1 LLGAIAL
8 ALVLRQDY
16 SPSSVSLSRR
26 FIFQDQS
33 GKRWPRVRLA
43 LLLLL
48 GAMLI
53 SSVLFIQALFVNP
66 PLRLPPAVNYLKSQL
81 RALQES
87 STQSSPALRPNLW
100 QQYLD
105 YSHRSY
111 LSLSREAKLRREANI
126 LPIAPQRKIQA
137 AFYLDGDPN
146 GLNSLEKHSGQLSHL
161 LPDGLF
167 LTGAEGRFSNQVNP
181 RIVAYAAARGLKL
194 LPVLTNQEGAA
205 WQPEAIE
212 NLARASALRQQAF
225 GEKLITALT
234 QMGAQGVVLDWQEM
248 DPTYQA
254 QYTVL
259 LSRLAQSLHAR
270 DLQLWLCV
278 QPSAELKTFDLA
290 ALSSVVDY
298 FVAQLAD
305 ENGERDSPGPIAS
318 QDWFEGWL
326 RVCLGYGSPEQWII
340 SLGVYGYDWGA
351 PGQPAQTV
359 GFADTMSRAARAQ
372 LPTCRSDEHALNPR
386 FSYSEGEQQHHVWFL
401 DLATLLNQYQA
412 VRDENA
418 GGIAL
423 NRLGLED
430 PSIWYGLLCAE
441 DENFTAEEVSAL
453 SNVKSEETIAN
464 VGQGEFINLTLE
476 QRDGQRTLLRNKQQK
491 WISQYQQFPL
501 YPTLYRQGEGT
512 PFEVALTFD
521 DGPDPQW
528 TPQILDILKKKNV
541 RATFFVTGRQAE
553 RYPELVRRIQ
563 REGHELG
570 NHTYSHPNLALVSE
584 EQVRL
589 ELNATQRILEAI
601 TGNSTTLF
609 RPPYNADSSPR
620 ERRELEV
627 LMIAQEQGYLTSC
640 ADIDPEDWARP
651 PAEVIL
657 DRIKKNRSLGSVILL
672 HDSGGNRAATVE
684 ALPRIIDYLF
694 ARGDEIV
701 SLSRLLGVERAQLM
715 PAISSEEAPYIRW
728 ITGSGF
734 YFLHQIESFLWA
746 FMIVATILFT
756 LRTLLVAGLSLR
768 FRAAP
773 ATTHFPSLSVLIA
786 AYNEEKVITATIRS
800 ILNTNYPAPLEII
813 VIDDGSKDETYR
825 FMESL
830 AATDARI
837 RLQQQANAGKALAL
851 RSALML
857 AQHEVVVFIDADTQL
872 APACLEALVA
882 PLADA
887 GVCAVSGHA
896 RVGNLHRFIA
906 RCQSLEYICGFNLDR
921 RAYDVC
927 NGITVLPG
935 AISAVRKSA
944 IAAGGGLSNDTLAED
959 TDLTLQLHR
968 LGQRIA
974 YAPAAVAYTEAPE
987 TIQTLSKQ
995 RFRWAFGT
1003 MQCLWK
1009 HRDLVFNPHYR
1020 WLGFFSLP
1028 SVWFFQ
1034 ILLVAI
1040 APLIDLFL
1048 LLSLVTGGNS
1058 LLLIYFIGFL
1068 AMDLFL
1074 ALLACRLEK
1083 EPLRQ
1088 ALLIIPMRFIYRP
1101 LLSWVIWRAL
1111 FRAIKGGLVTWGKL
1125 ERTANVTTKS
1135 IA

>member
-1 LLGAIAL
+1 M
-8 ALVLRQDY
+8 
-16 SPSSVSLSRR
+16 SLSRR

-43 LLLLL
+43 LLLAL
-48 GAMLI
+48 GAALI

-66 PLRLPPAVNYLKSQL
+66 PLRLPPAVNHLKSQL
-81 RALQES
+81 RALQEVS
-87 STQSSPALRPNLW
+87 AQSPPSLRPNLW
-100 QQYLD
+100 QQYLN

-111 LSLSREAKLRREANI
+111 LSLSREAKLRREVNI
-126 LPIAPQRKIQA
+126 LPAVPQRKIQA
-137 AFYLDGDPN
+137 AFYMDGDPN
-146 GLNSLEKHSGQLSHL
+146 GLNSLEKHSGQLTHL
-161 LPDGLF
+161 LPDGLY
-167 LTGAEGRFSNQVNP
+167 LVGAEGRLINQVNP

-194 LPVLTNQEGAA
+194 FPVLTNQEGEA
-205 WQPEAIE
+205 WQPEAVE

-225 GEKLITALT
+225 GEKLIATLI
-234 QMGAQGVVLDWQEM
+234 QMEAQGVVLDWEEI

-254 QYTVL
+254 QYTQL
-259 LSRLAQSLHAR
+259 LTRLAQSLHAR

-278 QPSAELKTFDLA
+278 QPTAEFKTFDLT
-290 ALSSVVDY
+290 ALSNVVDH
-298 FVAQLAD
+298 FVAQLSD
-305 ENGERDSPGPIAS
+305 ENGEKDTPGPIAS

-326 RVCLGYGSPEQWII
+326 RVCMGYGSPEQWII
-340 SLGVYGYDWGA
+340 SLGVYGYDWTLN
-351 PGQPAQTV
+351 GQPAQTV
-359 GFADTMSRAARAQ
+359 GFADIMSRAARAQ
-372 LPTCRSDEHALNPR
+372 LPTCRVDEHSLNPR
-386 FSYSEGEQQHHVWFL
+386 FSYSEGDQQHHLWFL
-401 DLATLLNQYQA
+401 DVATLLNQYQA

-441 DENFTAEEVSAL
+441 DEQFTPDEVSAL
-453 SNVKSEETIAN
+453 SKVKSEETIAN
-464 VGQGEFINLTLE
+464 VGRGEFINLTLE

-491 WISQYQQFPL
+491 WISQYQQFPF

-541 RATFFVTGRQAE
+541 HATFFVTGRQAE
-553 RYPELVRRIQ
+553 RYPEIVRRIQ

-620 ERRELEV
+620 ERPELEV

-672 HDSGGNRAATVE
+672 HDSGGNRANTVE
-684 ALPRIIDYLF
+684 ALPRIIDYLL
-694 ARGDEIV
+694 ARGDEVV
-701 SLSRLLGVERAQLM
+701 SLSRLLGVERNQLM
-715 PAISSEEAPYIRW
+715 PAISAEEAPYVRW
-728 ITGSGF
+728 ITSSGF
-734 YFLHQIESFLWA
+734 YFLHQIESFLWS
-746 FMIVATILFT
+746 FMIVVTILFT
-756 LRTLLVAGLSLR
+756 LRTLLVAWLSLR
-768 FRAAP
+768 FRPAP
-773 ATTHFPSLSVLIA
+773 PTTSFPSLSILIA
-786 AYNEEKVITATIRS
+786 AYNEEKVISATVHS
-800 ILNTNYPAPLEII
+800 ILKTNYPALLEII
-813 VIDDGSKDETYR
+813 VVDDGSKDETYR
-825 FMESL
+825 VMQNL
-830 AATDARI
+830 AAEDARI
-837 RLQQQANAGKALAL
+837 QIKQQANAGKAIAL
-851 RSALML
+851 RSALDI
-857 AQHEVVVFIDADTQL
+857 AQYDVVVFIDADTQL

-882 PLADA
+882 PLADSQ
-887 GVCAVSGHA
+887 VCAVSGHA
-896 RVGNLHRFIA
+896 RVGNRRRFIA

-927 NGITVLPG
+927 NAITVLPG

-944 IAAGGGLSNDTLAED
+944 IQAGGGLSNDTLAED

-968 LGQRIA
+968 QEQRIA

-987 TIQTLSKQ
+987 SIQTLSKQ

-1009 HRDLVFNPHYR
+1009 HRDLVFNPRYR
-1020 WLGFFSLP
+1020 WLAYLSLP

-1034 ILLVAI
+1034 ILLIAI
-1040 APLIDLFL
+1040 APVIDLVLILSIATGGSPL
-1048 LLSLVTGGNS
+1048 LLG
-1058 LLLIYFIGFL
+1058 YFLGFL
-1068 AMDLFL
+1068 AMDLLL

-1083 EPLRQ
+1083 EPLRE

-1101 LLSWVIWRAL
+1101 LLSWVVWRAI
-1111 FRAIKGGLVTWGKL
+1111 FRAIKGGFVAWGKL
-1125 ERTANVTTKS
+1125 ERTANVAPHPST
-1135 IA
+1135 